1 MTNICYFM
9 CNRHFFVWFAFR
21 SRKIQ
26 VMAFVSFTQ
35 SLGTVKYSQLFLVR
49 IKKRDMF
56 MCSALV
62 LASGIKNDVF
72 SCVARLFRLME

>member
-1 MTNICYFM
+1 
-9 CNRHFFVWFAFR
+9 
-21 SRKIQ
+21 
-26 VMAFVSFTQ
+26 MAFVSFTQ

>member
-1 MTNICYFM
+1 MTSALLSAHGLKND
-9 CNRHFFVWFAFR
+9 RHFFVWFAFR

-49 IKKRDMF
+49 IKNE
-56 MCSALV
+56 
-62 LASGIKNDVF
+62 IY
-72 SCVARLFRLME
+72 SCVARLFRLTD